1 MNSQKTIKESIELEG
16 VGLHNGLKVKLCI
29 KPADVDTGI
38 KFKRV
43 DVEEYIVGMDCWVYG
58 SYETVLVGTL
68 NPPSLWF
75 GLATLNWI

>member
-1 MNSQKTIKESIELEG
+1 MCWQNKKTIKESIELEG

-43 DVEEYIVGMDCWVYG
+43 DLPDPDGPINE
-58 SYETVLVGTL
+58 
-68 NPPSLWF
+68 
-75 GLATLNWI
+75 